1 MSYGSYTWEFEGL
14 EVWNDPSVPAS
25 EPKLV
30 NVGFV
35 LVCTDPGTPE
45 SGRFGPPEYY
55 DPGEGATWEVESIQ
69 IIFDDGKPL
78 DVTEKQL
85 SQLFPNGDDMINNA
99 IEAAAENG
107 TVEAPE
113 PDYE

>member
-1 MSYGSYTWEFEGL
+1 MSYGSYTWEFEDL
-14 EVWNDPSVPAS
+14 TVMNDIADA

-30 NVGFV
+30 NISFV

-55 DPGEGATWEVESIQ
+55 DPGEGATWEVESIR
-69 IIFDDGKPL
+69 IIFGGAKPL
-78 DVTEKQL
+78 DITEQQL

-99 IEAAAENG
+99 IESAAENG
-107 TVEAPE
+107 TIEAPE